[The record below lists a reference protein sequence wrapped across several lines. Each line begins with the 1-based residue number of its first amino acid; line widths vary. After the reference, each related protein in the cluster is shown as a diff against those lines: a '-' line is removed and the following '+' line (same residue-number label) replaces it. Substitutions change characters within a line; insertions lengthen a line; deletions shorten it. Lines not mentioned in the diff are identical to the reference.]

1 MNYDKKGT
9 ITYPGIAVNT
19 ANGIIFI
26 NETEI
31 LYCKAEG
38 SYTHIY
44 LQGAI
49 KNKITVSKSLSR
61 VLESLRNEYFVRIHN
76 SYAINL
82 LHLISFNNINKNCVI
97 MSDGENLA
105 VSRARKESFMK
116 RFRLI

>member
-1 MNYDKKGT
+1 MNYDKKT
-9 ITYPGIAVNT
+9 ISQYPGIVVNT
-19 ANGIIFI
+19 SDGVIFL

-61 VLESLRNEYFVRIHN
+61 VLESLHNEYFVRIHN
-76 SYAINL
+76 SFVINL
-82 LHLISFNNINKNCVI
+82 LHLTSFSKTDKNCVV
-97 MSDGENLA
+97 MSEGENLTI
-105 VSRARKESFMK
+105 SRARKKSLMK
-116 RFRLI
+116 RFRII